1 MNEKPS
7 TGPTPG
13 QRQMPAIPPIA
24 MRRRGLMLVLSS
36 PSGAGKT
43 TLARRLLALEPDLRL
58 SISVTTRKPRP
69 GDQEARDYYFR
80 DEAEFDRM
88 REGAE
93 FLEWARVHSNLYGTP
108 RRAVMDALA
117 RGEDVLFDIDWQ
129 GAQQLSEKMAGDLV
143 RVFILPPSGAA
154 LEERLRNR
162 AQDPPD
168 VVAKRMAEAS
178 NELSHWAEYDYVIVN
193 ETLAESLAGLRAI
206 LTAER
211 LKRDLQS
218 GLAAFVR
225 DLQAGLT

>member
-1 MNEKPS
+1 MSQHTSSPS
-7 TGPTPG
+7 
-13 QRQMPAIPPIA
+13 PASVIH
-24 MRRRGLMLVLSS
+24 RRGLLLVLSS

-43 TLARRLLALEPDLRL
+43 TLARALLASDALITM
-58 SISVTTRKPRP
+58 SVSVTTRPRRP
-69 GDQEARDYYFR
+69 SEEDGRDYHFTDAAGFAR
-80 DEAEFDRM
+80 MEANGEL
-88 REGAE
+88 
-93 FLEWARVHSNLYGTP
+93 LESARVFSNSYGTP
-108 RRAVMDALA
+108 RVPVAAAIKAGR
-117 RGEDVLFDIDWQ
+117 DVLFDIDWQ

-211 LKRDLQS
+211 LKRDRQS